1 MLKVSRREAIITL
14 GVIGA
19 TGCMPIRENPG
30 ATITATGIKI
40 GVPADFSSI
49 GSFKNANLDGN
60 PAIIARVAK
69 PQAAGITIGEI
80 HLIAR
85 STVCT
90 HVGCGVSA
98 PVNNELGC
106 PCHGSLFNL
115 ETGAVIR
122 GPAAKPLPTFKLE
135 ARSDGIYAVP

>member
-1 MLKVSRREAIITL
+1 
-14 GVIGA
+14 
-19 TGCMPIRENPG
+19 MPVRDNPG
-30 ATITATGIKI
+30 ETIAAAGIKI
-40 GVPADFSSI
+40 GTPADFSSI

-60 PAIIARVAK
+60 PAIIARIAK
-69 PQAAGITIGEI
+69 PQAAGISIGEI

-106 PCHGSLFNL
+106 PCHGSVFDL
-115 ETGAVIR
+115 ETGAVKQ
-122 GPAAKPLPTFKLE
+122 GPAGKPLPAFKLE
-135 ARSDGIYAVP
+135 ARSDGIYVIP